1 MPSLFSRRREAL
13 EHLINS
19 MKIIRG
25 NFVFLKS
32 IVLIMTMTGRMLRF
46 DKYLSGKIK
55 RTLILE

>member
-1 MPSLFSRRREAL
+1 MPSLFRRREAL

-32 IVLIMTMTGRMLRF
+32 IVLIMTIPGRRLRF